1 MNFLQKHGVSIFS
14 SLLFIGVIY
23 WYTPP
28 PIQVQFHPRN
38 GIIDTVINKPVVT
51 EINTFVNPEPEVQR
65 TEPTKPVRQGITH
78 RALAE
83 TERNIVFARKAHG
96 YWSAQGDVIL
106 DERNLANTFKNG
118 EQGLAKIEPSYWLD
132 PIPYRIDSS
141 LNEKKAVIEAAI
153 AEVNQKT
160 NAKFI
165 PHSGESDYVTFKLP
179 PQDMQHCY
187 SHLGFIGGEQLI
199 MLNMR
204 CSKGSVIHEL
214 LHTLGIV
221 HEQSRS
227 DRDNNVTILWDNIH
241 PYFHN
246 QFNKLPAA
254 VSNPANLAFDFD
266 SIMLYGSDY
275 FILTEG
281 VPGMIKVTDGRAFFE
296 NRRGLSRA
304 DIQEVNSIYAQF

>member
-1 MNFLQKHGVSIFS
+1 
-14 SLLFIGVIY
+14 
-23 WYTPP
+23 
-28 PIQVQFHPRN
+28 
-38 GIIDTVINKPVVT
+38 
-51 EINTFVNPEPEVQR
+51 
-65 TEPTKPVRQGITH
+65 
-78 RALAE
+78 
-83 TERNIVFARKAHG
+83 
-96 YWSAQGDVIL
+96 
-106 DERNLANTFKNG
+106 
-118 EQGLAKIEPSYWLD
+118 
-132 PIPYRIDSS
+132 

-165 PHSGESDYVTFKLP
+165 PHNGESDYVTFKLP
-179 PQDMQHCY
+179 PQEMQHCY